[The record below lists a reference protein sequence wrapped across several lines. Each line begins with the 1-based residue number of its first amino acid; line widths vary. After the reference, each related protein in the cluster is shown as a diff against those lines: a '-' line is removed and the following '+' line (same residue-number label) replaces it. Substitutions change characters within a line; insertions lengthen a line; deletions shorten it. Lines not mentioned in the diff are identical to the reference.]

1 MSRSMYV
8 NLCAA
13 AKTKSLAKE
22 AEFYLQK
29 IKEKTGRSFQNI
41 ICEAIIFTV
50 NERAKDGDIEKEI
63 VDSYKQIEGN
73 A

>member
-13 AKTKSLAKE
+13 AKSKSLAKK
-22 AEFYLQK
+22 AEFYLQM
-29 IKEKTGRSFQNI
+29 IKEKTGRSYQNI

-50 NERAKDGDIEKEI
+50 NERAKEGDIEKEI
-63 VDSYKQIEGN
+63 VENYKLIEDN